1 MKSRVKHHLD
11 RLLLL
16 IVLALE
22 ARSALRR
29 FGRGVR

>member
-1 MKSRVKHHLD
+1 MKSGMKHHFD

-16 IVLALE
+16 MLAALE